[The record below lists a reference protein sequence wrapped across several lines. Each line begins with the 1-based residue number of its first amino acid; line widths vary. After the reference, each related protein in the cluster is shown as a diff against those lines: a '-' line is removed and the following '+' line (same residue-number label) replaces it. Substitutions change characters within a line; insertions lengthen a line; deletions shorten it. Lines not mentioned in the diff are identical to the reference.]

1 VALKMVDLS
10 FFESPLAA
18 LTLCEKIIYVK
29 VYVQS
34 LKSELLISPY
44 VL

>member
-1 VALKMVDLS
+1 MVELS
-10 FFESPLAA
+10 FFESQLAA
-18 LTLCEKIIYVK
+18 LKLYERNKHVN

-34 LKSELLISPY
+34 LESELLLIAH